1 MTSTM
6 KGFLGDSP
14 AESGAER
21 DQTFPQPCPLN
32 THFSSGFCQ
41 YVSLNFVFF
50 LWVKAALSVDSS
62 KPGARIS
69 RFTSPAAPPPRDG
82 CFWELLS
89 SGPICPI
96 YLSTVCQFAD
106 FTLHSC
112 PRTWML
118 RRAAHSRCEVGALV
132 TWEHT
137 WLRTR
142 PTGSLNRG
150 LDLPRNWCGQGGKIK
165 CFSHQMRL

>member
-1 MTSTM
+1 M
-6 KGFLGDSP
+6 KGFLEDSP

-69 RFTSPAAPPPRDG
+69 RFTSPAAPPLGMDV
-82 CFWELLS
+82 
-89 SGPICPI
+89 SGN
-96 YLSTVCQFAD
+96 S
-106 FTLHSC
+106 
-112 PRTWML
+112 
-118 RRAAHSRCEVGALV
+118 
-132 TWEHT
+132 
-137 WLRTR
+137 
-142 PTGSLNRG
+142 
-150 LDLPRNWCGQGGKIK
+150 
-165 CFSHQMRL
+165 

>member
-1 MTSTM
+1 MTPTM
-6 KGFLGDSP
+6 KGFLEDSP
-14 AESGAER
+14 TESGDER

-62 KPGARIS
+62 NPGAHVN
-69 RFTSPAAPPPRDG
+69 RFTSPAAPPLGMDVSRNS
-82 CFWELLS
+82 LS

-96 YLSTVCQFAD
+96 YLSIVCQFAD

-118 RRAAHSRCEVGALV
+118 QRAAHSRCEVGALV
-132 TWEHT
+132 TCEHT

-150 LDLPRNWCGQGGKIK
+150 LDLPRNWCGQGWKIK
-165 CFSHQMRL
+165 SVSLTK

>member
-1 MTSTM
+1 M
-6 KGFLGDSP
+6 KGFLEDSP

-69 RFTSPAAPPPRDG
+69 RFTSPAAPPQGWMFLGTP
-82 CFWELLS
+82 ELWSHLS
-89 SGPICPI
+89 HLPLDCVP
-96 YLSTVCQFAD
+96 VCRFHPALLPQD
-106 FTLHSC
+106 VD
-112 PRTWML
+112 
-118 RRAAHSRCEVGALV
+118 AAESS
-132 TWEHT
+132 
-137 WLRTR
+137 
-142 PTGSLNRG
+142 SLE
-150 LDLPRNWCGQGGKIK
+150 
-165 CFSHQMRL
+165 M